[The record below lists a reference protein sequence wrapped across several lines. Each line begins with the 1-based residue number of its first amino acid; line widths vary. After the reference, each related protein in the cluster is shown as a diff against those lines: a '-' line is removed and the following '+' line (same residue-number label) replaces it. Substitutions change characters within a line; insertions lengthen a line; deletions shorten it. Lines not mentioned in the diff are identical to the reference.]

1 MHNHHHLAFRALI
14 FFSFFWLIGAATLN
28 VASADDLDTQVRSVA
43 KRLQCPIC
51 ESVSVADSP
60 SELAGQMRA
69 LIRTKLEQGESSDE
83 IVAYFVGRYGE
94 TVLVEPPRHGVGL
107 LVWLGPLGALI
118 LGALAL
124 VFWLRSGRR
133 QASRPIRSNHLKPEQ
148 PDDWRLDAARRELD
162 ALSGEPSA

>member
-14 FFSFFWLIGAATLN
+14 FFSFFWLMGATVLN
-28 VASADDLDTQVRSVA
+28 IASADDLDTQVRSVA

-83 IVAYFVGRYGE
+83 IVAYFVERYGE

-107 LVWLGPLGALI
+107 LVWLGPFGALMV
-118 LGALAL
+118 GALAL
-124 VFWLRSGRR
+124 AFWLRSGRR
-133 QASRPIRSNHLKPEQ
+133 PASHSISSDHSKPKQA
-148 PDDWRLDAARRELD
+148 DDWRLDAARRELD
-162 ALSGEPSA
+162 ELSGESSA